1 MFFFGEWNKTRLPQ
15 KQAEPGILQI
25 VLFQSFQTVSD
36 LDSEGLQPFRNL
48 RYYQEESSSRSSS
61 SSSSRSRRSGSGGS
75 GSSASA
81 QKLLA
86 AAVAAVVVVLVCLAP
101 YAIHDSETPP

>member
-61 SSSSRSRRSGSGGS
+61 SSSRSRRSGSGGS